1 MNAGFLALAV
11 WAGVMLP
18 MQAVVNARLT
28 RAVGGPIWAAAISAL
43 VVALVLAGI
52 AAASGK
58 PVPRTVGL
66 SSLPWWAWTGGLCGA
81 LVLSATTAVAP
92 RIGAASMI
100 ALVMAGQVLGS
111 LAIDSF
117 GLFGLATQPMS
128 PSRILAA
135 LLLIAGAG
143 LMTVKA

>member
-1 MNAGFLALAV
+1 MNAGYLVLAV

-18 MQAVVNARLT
+18 VQAVVNAKLARV
-28 RAVGGPIWAAAISAL
+28 VGGPIWAAAISAL

-58 PVPRTVGL
+58 PVPRTAGL

-81 LVLSATTAVAP
+81 VVLSATTAVAP
-92 RIGAASMI
+92 RIGAVGMI

-117 GLFGLATQPMS
+117 GLFGLTIQPIS

-143 LMTVKA
+143 LMTMKA

>member
-1 MNAGFLALAV
+1 
-11 WAGVMLP
+11 
-18 MQAVVNARLT
+18 
-28 RAVGGPIWAAAISAL
+28 
-43 VVALVLAGI
+43 
-52 AAASGK
+52 
-58 PVPRTVGL
+58 
-66 SSLPWWAWTGGLCGA
+66 
-81 LVLSATTAVAP
+81 
-92 RIGAASMI
+92 MI